1 MYKKRIGNDIRVL
14 ALIRQRID
22 GVLSPFDMRGRDI
35 SVGLV
40 NPRGVEMS
48 VPDFEIAGED
58 GGLLAFNFYGKD
70 QRLVGIYTVIVR
82 ENNRE
87 IDMRSV
93 DKTMS
98 FELVSHSHQEE
109 TDNEGVITIESLE
122 IEMELAIGTKGDKGD
137 KGDPGPQG
145 AAGPQGE
152 PGPQGERGLQG
163 PEGPIGP
170 RGPIGP
176 QGPQGER
183 GTQGI
188 QGEQGPKGDK
198 MTYADLTETDKANLY
213 EGGASLVRPLLDK
226 KQDTISDLDAI
237 RQGAEKGST
246 ALQSYT
252 ESDPIYTADKPN
264 LALKS
269 ELDGKVDKEEG
280 KGLSSND
287 YTDEEK
293 AKLSELESKV
303 DEIIMDDVPF
313 TFDGYIVNNQAGKTP
328 GSFVNSSGYKS
339 TDFTYVE
346 SIDRIVAKLKQPNA
360 VAALIAYYDA
370 DKVFISA
377 LAKEQ
382 SNTEIVV
389 NKSEFPSG
397 TKYVRLCTQTS
408 GNYPKYAHLYFTSVI
423 EIINSQIDDTMT
435 KEGKIA
441 DSKTVG
447 DRFAMVEGDITN
459 IENSISAINEGAALN
474 NSIFKT
480 VPINHTLPLDMLID
494 FGVQGRVSG
503 RLYWIQVKRQETKQ
517 HLTIHFTTTE
527 NPRTVTGSKNLKDNN
542 IIDSGICKYTETDT
556 DNETLSVIIDWSKIS
571 VGDTFNYYPDEYVVK
586 DSVFN
591 GGLLSWNIIPIQDK
605 TITIEKLTD
614 DAFDSTLTKQGKI
627 ADARSVGDRLASLNP
642 ISDEITGVF
651 PVNTYGERY
660 WAVCGDS
667 ITSANHAKNGAFL
680 IDGISDDDPYCPIDG
695 YSKLNSYK
703 RKNYAYYFAKEHTI
717 KWANYGYGGTTL
729 SHCPSI
735 GHPVSQTI
743 PFVDDRIKNLKA
755 GIDWD
760 FITIFFGY
768 NDFKIGP
775 IAEREKWLKSQYGTD
790 IQYPETDAQ
799 IGQEG
804 FATAEQKAACD
815 AVTGTVGEITYNDN
829 DAYFFAKFFGLID
842 DSTKET
848 FLGAYN
854 YALEY
859 LIRKYTKAK
868 IMIVAPF
875 FNKYKELFTKGIHAM
890 ADKWGV
896 TCFDFTDVPF
906 WYMNP
911 AHEQMPF
918 LNDAEG
924 SGGYWYTETGVGL
937 PRTLDG
943 FNMSRYSTDSLHPT
957 NLGYKL
963 LSEPFGNKMLNG

>member
-1 MYKKRIGNDIRVL
+1 MSNYNTLKTTINANIKQNGNQEITGQILNSVL
-14 ALIRQRID
+14 NQMVTTLGAGYQFAGIATID
-22 GVLSPFDMRGRDI
+22 T
-35 SVGLV
+35 
-40 NPRGVEMS
+40 NPGT
-48 VPDFEIAGED
+48 PDAKVFYIA
-58 GGLLAFNFYGKD
+58 N
-70 QRLVGIYTVIVR
+70 
-82 ENNRE
+82 
-87 IDMRSV
+87 
-93 DKTMS
+93 
-98 FELVSHSHQEE
+98 
-109 TDNEGVITIESLE
+109 
-122 IEMELAIGTKGDKGD
+122 
-137 KGDPGPQG
+137 
-145 AAGPQGE
+145 
-152 PGPQGERGLQG
+152 
-163 PEGPIGP
+163 
-170 RGPIGP
+170 
-176 QGPQGER
+176 
-183 GTQGI
+183 
-188 QGEQGPKGDK
+188 
-198 MTYADLTETDKANLY
+198 
-213 EGGASLVRPLLDK
+213 
-226 KQDTISDLDAI
+226 
-237 RQGAEKGST
+237 
-246 ALQSYT
+246 
-252 ESDPIYTADKPN
+252 
-264 LALKS
+264 
-269 ELDGKVDKEEG
+269 G
-280 KGLSSND
+280 KGKYEKFGGIEVTEDDVVVLYWDSSWHKVS
-287 YTDEEK
+287 TGIASQ
-293 AKLSELESKV
+293 AKLTELESKV

-346 SIDRIVAKLKQPNA
+346 NADKIVAKLRQADSK
-360 VAALIAYYDA
+360 VALIAYYDA

-377 LAKEQ
+377 LAKEQQ

-408 GNYPKYAHLYFTSVI
+408 GNYPKYAHLYFPSVI
-423 EIINSQIDDTMT
+423 EIINSQIDDTLT

-447 DRFAMVEGDITN
+447 DRFAVVE
-459 IENSISAINEGAALN
+459 LN

-503 RLYWIQVKRQETKQ
+503 RLYWIQVKRLETKQ
-517 HLTIHFTTTE
+517 YLTIHFTTME
-527 NPRTVTGSKNLKDNN
+527 NPRIITGSENLKNKN
-542 IIDSGICKYTETDT
+542 IIDSGICKYTRTDT

-605 TITIEKLTD
+605 TITSEKFTD
-614 DAFDSTLTKQGKI
+614 DAFDSTLTKQWKI
-627 ADARSVGDRLASLNP
+627 ADAKAVGDAIREAGTLT
-642 ISDEITGVF
+642 EEMQGVF

-667 ITSANHAKNGAFL
+667 ITSANHKKNGQFL
-680 IDGISDDDPYCPIDG
+680 IDGIEDTDPYCPIDG
-695 YSKLNSYK
+695 YSNLNSYK

-735 GHPVSQTI
+735 GHPVSQTK
-743 PFVDDRIKNLKA
+743 PFVDDRIENLKA
-755 GIDWD
+755 GVDWD

-768 NDFKIGP
+768 NDFIIGP

-829 DAYFFAKFFGLID
+829 NAYFFAKFFGLID

-875 FNKYKELFTKGIHAM
+875 FSKYKELFTKGIHAM

-911 AHEQMPF
+911 AHEQMSF

-943 FNMSRYSTDSLHPT
+943 FNMSRYSTDSIHPT
-957 NLGYKL
+957 NLGYKML
-963 LSEPFGNKMLNG
+963 AEMFGNKMLNG

>member
-1 MYKKRIGNDIRVL
+1 MDFNRNLRIVRTSGSSYPFPYKSNVLWVHHDENNNPVSEIWDHGKWVPVTGVGSGSGDIIIDTKMSDSSSNAIANKTVKKY
-14 ALIRQRID
+14 ID
-22 GVLSPFDMRGRDI
+22 GIASKTDASILS
-35 SVGLV
+35 L
-40 NPRGVEMS
+40 
-48 VPDFEIAGED
+48 
-58 GGLLAFNFYGKD
+58 
-70 QRLVGIYTVIVR
+70 
-82 ENNRE
+82 
-87 IDMRSV
+87 
-93 DKTMS
+93 
-98 FELVSHSHQEE
+98 
-109 TDNEGVITIESLE
+109 NEGV
-122 IEMELAIGTKGDKGD
+122 A
-137 KGDPGPQG
+137 
-145 AAGPQGE
+145 
-152 PGPQGERGLQG
+152 
-163 PEGPIGP
+163 
-170 RGPIGP
+170 
-176 QGPQGER
+176 
-183 GTQGI
+183 
-188 QGEQGPKGDK
+188 
-198 MTYADLTETDKANLY
+198 
-213 EGGASLVRPLLDK
+213 
-226 KQDTISDLDAI
+226 
-237 RQGAEKGST
+237 
-246 ALQSYT
+246 ALQSLIDTLNPGYQFMGVATPETNPGTPDQKVFYIANGKSTYPTFGGIEVT
-252 ESDPIYTADKPN
+252 EDEVVILYYDTAWHKLPTGI
-264 LALKS
+264 AS
-269 ELDGKVDKEEG
+269 Q
-280 KGLSSND
+280 
-287 YTDEEK
+287 EK
-293 AKLSELESKV
+293 LTELESKV

-313 TFDGYIVNNQAGKTP
+313 TFDGYIVNDQAGKAP
-328 GSFVNSSGYKS
+328 GSFVVLSGYKS
-339 TDFTYVE
+339 TDFTNVE
-346 SIDRIVAKLKQPNA
+346 NADRIVAKLRQA
-360 VAALIAYYDA
+360 GSVVALIAYYAA

-382 SNTEIVV
+382 QSDTEIVV

-408 GNYPKYAHLYFTSVI
+408 GNYPKYAHLYATSVI
-423 EIINSQIDDTMT
+423 KIINSQIDDTLT

-447 DRFAMVEGDITN
+447 DRFAMMGAMVEEDITN
-459 IENSISAINEGAALN
+459 IENSISAINDEVALN

-517 HLTIHFTTTE
+517 SLTIHFTTTE
-527 NPRTVTGSKNLKDNN
+527 NPRTITGSQNLKNNN
-542 IIDSGICKYTETDT
+542 IIDSGICKYTVTDA

-605 TITIEKLTD
+605 TITSEKLTD

-627 ADARSVGDRLASLNP
+627 ADAKAVGDVLREAGTLT
-642 ISDEITGVF
+642 EEMQGVF

-667 ITSANHAKNGAFL
+667 ITSANHAKNGVFL

-743 PFVDDRIKNLKA
+743 PFVDDRIENLKE
-755 GIDWD
+755 GVDWD

-768 NDFKIGP
+768 NDFMIGP

-804 FATAEQKAACD
+804 FATEEQKAACD

-829 DAYFFAKFFGLID
+829 NAYFFAKFFGLID

-875 FNKYKELFTKGIHAM
+875 FSKYKELFTKGIHAM
-890 ADKWGV
+890 ADKWCV

-911 AHEQMPF
+911 VHQQMPF

-943 FNMSRYSTDSLHPT
+943 YNMSRYSTDSLHPT
-957 NLGYKL
+957 NLGYRL
-963 LSEPFGNKMLNG
+963 LAEMFGNKMLNG

>member
-1 MYKKRIGNDIRVL
+1 MAGYSDTRQLIIDTLMGRPAGTEIQPEDHQAFAL
-14 ALIRQRID
+14 ALNDYIRNVELNSGNAFIGFAQADTVPIQSDNGQCFYISTVPPSTNIVYANFIDSEGNPISVTTPSGKMAFVTLIWNTRNWDAQITIIETNWSQVLEDNIASGAVTGPKIAPNSISTSKIID
-22 GVLSPFDMRGRDI
+22 GTIQSTDLNPNAFDNTLTTPGKIAPADV
-35 SVGLV
+35 VG
-40 NPRGVEMS
+40 S
-48 VPDFEIAGED
+48 
-58 GGLLAFNFYGKD
+58 K
-70 QRLVGIYTVIVR
+70 
-82 ENNRE
+82 
-87 IDMRSV
+87 
-93 DKTMS
+93 
-98 FELVSHSHQEE
+98 
-109 TDNEGVITIESLE
+109 
-122 IEMELAIGTKGDKGD
+122 
-137 KGDPGPQG
+137 
-145 AAGPQGE
+145 
-152 PGPQGERGLQG
+152 
-163 PEGPIGP
+163 
-170 RGPIGP
+170 
-176 QGPQGER
+176 
-183 GTQGI
+183 
-188 QGEQGPKGDK
+188 
-198 MTYADLTETDKANLY
+198 LT
-213 EGGASLVRPLLDK
+213 
-226 KQDTISDLDAI
+226 
-237 RQGAEKGST
+237 
-246 ALQSYT
+246 
-252 ESDPIYTADKPN
+252 
-264 LALKS
+264 
-269 ELDGKVDKEEG
+269 
-280 KGLSSND
+280 
-287 YTDEEK
+287 
-293 AKLSELESKV
+293 ELESKV

-313 TFDGYIVNNQAGKTP
+313 TFEGYIVNNQTGKTP

-339 TDFTYVE
+339 TDFTNVE
-346 SIDRIVAKLKQPNA
+346 NADRIVAKLKQVNS
-360 VAALIAYYDA
+360 VVALIAYYDV

-377 LAKEQ
+377 LAKEYQ
-382 SNTEIVV
+382 GNTEIIV

-408 GNYPKYAHLYFTSVI
+408 GAYPKYAHLYLTSVI
-423 EIINSQIDDTMT
+423 EIINSQIDDTLT

-447 DRFAMVEGDITN
+447 DRFAMVE
-459 IENSISAINEGAALN
+459 LN

-494 FGVQGRVSG
+494 FGVQGRLSG

-517 HLTIHFTTTE
+517 NLTIHFTTTD
-527 NPRTVTGSKNLKDNN
+527 NPRTITGSQNFKNNN

-605 TITIEKLTD
+605 TITSEKLTD

-627 ADARSVGDRLASLNP
+627 ADAKAVGDVLREAGTLT
-642 ISDEITGVF
+642 EEMQGVF

-667 ITSANHAKNGAFL
+667 ITSANHAKNGVFL

-768 NDFKIGP
+768 NDFIIGP

-790 IQYPETDAQ
+790 IRYPENAAQ

-804 FATAEQKAACD
+804 FATAEQKEACD

-829 DAYFFAKFFGLID
+829 NAYFFAKFFGLID

-875 FNKYKELFTKGIHAM
+875 FSKYKELFTKGIHAM

-943 FNMSRYSTDSLHPT
+943 YNMSRYSTDSLHPT
-957 NLGYKL
+957 NLGYKML
-963 LSEPFGNKMLNG
+963 AEMFGNKMLNG

>member
-1 MYKKRIGNDIRVL
+1 M
-14 ALIRQRID
+14 
-22 GVLSPFDMRGRDI
+22 
-35 SVGLV
+35 
-40 NPRGVEMS
+40 
-48 VPDFEIAGED
+48 
-58 GGLLAFNFYGKD
+58 
-70 QRLVGIYTVIVR
+70 
-82 ENNRE
+82 
-87 IDMRSV
+87 
-93 DKTMS
+93 
-98 FELVSHSHQEE
+98 
-109 TDNEGVITIESLE
+109 
-122 IEMELAIGTKGDKGD
+122 
-137 KGDPGPQG
+137 
-145 AAGPQGE
+145 
-152 PGPQGERGLQG
+152 
-163 PEGPIGP
+163 
-170 RGPIGP
+170 
-176 QGPQGER
+176 
-183 GTQGI
+183 
-188 QGEQGPKGDK
+188 
-198 MTYADLTETDKANLY
+198 
-213 EGGASLVRPLLDK
+213 
-226 KQDTISDLDAI
+226 
-237 RQGAEKGST
+237 
-246 ALQSYT
+246 
-252 ESDPIYTADKPN
+252 
-264 LALKS
+264 
-269 ELDGKVDKEEG
+269 
-280 KGLSSND
+280 
-287 YTDEEK
+287 
-293 AKLSELESKV
+293 AKLR
-303 DEIIMDDVPF
+303 
-313 TFDGYIVNNQAGKTP
+313 QA
-328 GSFVNSSGYKS
+328 NS
-339 TDFTYVE
+339 V
-346 SIDRIVAKLKQPNA
+346 V
-360 VAALIAYYDA
+360 ALIAYYDV

-377 LAKEQ
+377 LAKEYQ
-382 SNTEIVV
+382 SNTKIIV

-408 GNYPKYAHLYFTSVI
+408 GAYPKYAHLYFTSVI
-423 EIINSQIDDTMT
+423 GIINSQIDDTLT

-441 DSKTVG
+441 DSKAVG

-494 FGVQGRVSG
+494 FGVQGRLSG
-503 RLYWIQVKRQETKQ
+503 RLYLIQVKRQETKQ
-517 HLTIHFTTTE
+517 HLTIHFTTTD
-527 NPRTVTGSKNLKDNN
+527 NPRTITGSVNFKNNN
-542 IIDSGICKYTETDT
+542 IIDSGICKYTVTDD
-556 DNETLSVIIDWSKIS
+556 DNEILSVIIDWSKIS

-605 TITIEKLTD
+605 TITSEKFTD

-627 ADARSVGDRLASLNP
+627 ADAKAVGDALRESGVLT
-642 ISDEITGVF
+642 EEMQGVF

-829 DAYFFAKFFGLID
+829 NAYFFAKFFGLID

-875 FNKYKELFTKGIHAM
+875 FSKYKELFTKGIHAM